1 MMLVG
6 VPGSGKSL
14 IAKTIGTLWN
24 VPVLSVDMGSIYG
37 SLVGESE
44 ANLRRLLST
53 AEAIAPCVLFLDEIE
68 KALAG
73 VNSAND
79 SGVSQRLFGR
89 LLTWM
94 QEKTAP
100 VFVLATANN
109 IAGLPPEFTR
119 KGRFDEIFFVDLPNA
134 LEREAILEAHLT
146 RYGVAGVAL
155 AEAVAATE
163 GFSGAELAAVVEEA
177 LDLMDEDDQAT
188 LTPDYLQAA
197 IKATRPLSERSPEAL
212 ANLREWAKASARPAT
227 QRLEPAAK
235 PQNKGKVV
243 MLG

>member
-1 MMLVG
+1 
-6 VPGSGKSL
+6 
-14 IAKTIGTLWN
+14 
-24 VPVLSVDMGSIYG
+24 
-37 SLVGESE
+37 LVGESE

-146 RYGVAGVAL
+146 RYGVAGVSL
-155 AEAVAATE
+155 EEAVAATE

-177 LDLMDEDDQAT
+177 LDLMDEDGWEPQTVDMPA
-188 LTPDYLQAA
+188 YLQAA

-212 ANLREWAKASARPAT
+212 ANLRDWAKASARPAT